1 MRKLAIAMIAAAG
14 IAATPALAQDQQTE
28 GTPPAEQA
36 EPAPAPDST
45 TGTPTDESKDDAD
58 DSNTA
63 PTTDTTD
70 DSSAQPA
77 PAPEPA
83 PEEPA
88 TPGRARIYGTE
99 KGRAFPALFLLSQS
113 RRGTRAFGR
122 PVPPFPSG

>member
-1 MRKLAIAMIAAAG
+1 MIAAAG
-14 IAATPALAQDQQTE
+14 IAAMPALAQDQQTE

-83 PEEPA
+83 RSEEHTSELQSLMRNSYA
-88 TPGRARIYGTE
+88 VFCLKKKTSHHE
-99 KGRAFPALFLLSQS
+99 HSQYS
-113 RRGTRAFGR
+113 IRHT
-122 PVPPFPSG
+122 